1 MHSRPTGADQA
12 ATEPNART
20 VLQTCM
26 ASRSLC
32 SWLLLRP
39 SLPAPILPES
49 NNSSTQMQPDLCN
62 GSRYHAA
69 GVHIDAC

>member
-39 SLPAPILPES
+39 SLPTPILPES
-49 NNSSTQMQPDLCN
+49 KNSSTQM
-62 GSRYHAA
+62 
-69 GVHIDAC
+69 